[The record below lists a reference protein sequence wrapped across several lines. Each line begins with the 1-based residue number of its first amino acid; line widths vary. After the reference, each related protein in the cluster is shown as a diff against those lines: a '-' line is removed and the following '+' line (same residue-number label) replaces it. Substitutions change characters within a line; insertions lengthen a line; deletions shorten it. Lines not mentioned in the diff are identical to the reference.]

1 MGLASF
7 STGQSVMG
15 RFAVFILF
23 LLALIFWSAV
33 PEDALRAETPQQK
46 SERIRWW
53 REARFGMFIHWGP
66 VSLKGTEISWSRG
79 GERRGIEGKGEI
91 PVDVYDNLYR
101 QFDPEK
107 FNAAEWVSV
116 ARSAGMKYMV
126 LTAKHCDGFC
136 LWRSAVDDYCMSA
149 TPFKRDVC
157 GELASAAHA
166 AGMRIGWYY
175 SPMDWRDP
183 DCRTP
188 RNEVYLR
195 KMRGHL
201 RELLGGYGRIDLVWF
216 DYDGGPDPWDQ
227 ENTYALVRGLQPG
240 VIIDDRLSL
249 GPVKNNDPLY
259 IDPRADYRTPEQR
272 VGAFDVRIPWE
283 TCMTLGTQW
292 SWKPNDRIKTAGE
305 CVRILVQCAT
315 GDGNL
320 LLDVGPMPDGRIEP
334 RQVEVLNQIGA
345 WLARYGESIYGT
357 RGGPYTSGTWGG
369 STRKGN
375 VLYLHVAKW
384 EGDRLELPPLEQKIV
399 RTTVLTGGT
408 AHVAQTGHGLEVS
421 LSAKHRDRYDTIV
434 RLELDRSVD
443 SSGVIEVGRHSLT
456 EMDGASVRLA
466 PAPDPRYPPG
476 GARQLVDGKRG
487 STDRT
492 DGKWLA
498 FEGNDV
504 EAVIDLPAPTKVGR
518 VVIGALQEQVSRIF
532 FPRNVEV
539 SVAGDDT
546 SFAIAGS
553 VDMGAPV
560 EDAEIRREDISI
572 SFAPVTVRR
581 VRVRALGAGACPSWH
596 PEAGKTTWIFIDEVA
611 IGE

>member
-1 MGLASF
+1 
-7 STGQSVMG
+7 MG
-15 RFAVFILF
+15 RFTVFVLS
-23 LLALIFWSAV
+23 LLALILWIAV
-33 PEDALRAETPQQK
+33 PEAALASETPQQK

-79 GERRGIEGKGEI
+79 GERRGIGGKGEI
-91 PVDVYDNLYR
+91 PVEVYDNLYR

-107 FNAAEWVSV
+107 FNAAEWVSI
-116 ARSAGMKYMV
+116 AGSAGMKYMV

-149 TPFKRDVC
+149 TPFRRDVC

-183 DCRTP
+183 DCRTV
-188 RNEVYLR
+188 RNEVYLQ

-201 RELLGGYGRIDLVWF
+201 RELLGNYGRIDLLWF
-216 DYDGGPDPWDQ
+216 DADGGSIPWDQ
-227 ENTYALVRGLQPG
+227 SNTYALVRSLQPG
-240 VIIDDRLSL
+240 MIVNDRLGL
-249 GPVKNNDPLY
+249 GPYNEVDWTRLDTN
-259 IDPRADYRTPEQR
+259 ADYRTPEQR

-334 RQVEVLNQIGA
+334 RQVDVLKQIGA
-345 WLARYGESIYGT
+345 WLAKYGESIYGT

-369 STRKGN
+369 ATRRGN
-375 VLYLHVAKW
+375 ALYLHIAKW
-384 EGDRLELPPLEQKIV
+384 EGDVLELPPLEQKIV

-408 AHVAQTGHGLEVS
+408 AKVAQTDHGIEVS
-421 LSAKHRDRYDTIV
+421 LSAEHRDRYDTIV
-434 RLELDRSVD
+434 RLELDRSVE
-443 SSGVIEVGRHSLT
+443 SAGVIEVGRGPARGM
-456 EMDGASVRLA
+456 EGASVRLA
-466 PAPDPRYPPG
+466 QRPDPRYPPG
-476 GARQLVDGKRG
+476 DPRLLVDGKRG

-498 FEGNDV
+498 FEGSDF
-504 EAVIDLPAPTKVGR
+504 EAVIDLPAPKRVGR
-518 VVIGALQEQVSRIF
+518 VLIGSLQEQVSRIF
-532 FPRNVEV
+532 FPRKLEV

-546 SFAIAGS
+546 AFAVVGS
-553 VDMGAPV
+553 VDLGAPV
-560 EDAEIRREDISI
+560 EDAEIRREDFSI
-572 SFAPVTVRR
+572 SFAPVNARR
-581 VRVRALGAGACPSWH
+581 FRLRAQGAGPSPSWH
-596 PEAGKTTWIFIDEVA
+596 PEAGMKTWMFVDEVVF
-611 IGE
+611 GE